1 MSILFIIYEIHGG
14 FPHGQTPLR
23 RPHTRM
29 PRNLMFAWQLCAGLE
44 CVLNI
49 ELDGLV

>member
-1 MSILFIIYEIHGG
+1 MSILFIIFEIHGG

-23 RPHTRM
+23 RPRTRM
-29 PRNLMFAWQLCAGLE
+29 PRNLLFALLVCAGLD

-49 ELDGLV
+49 ELDGFV